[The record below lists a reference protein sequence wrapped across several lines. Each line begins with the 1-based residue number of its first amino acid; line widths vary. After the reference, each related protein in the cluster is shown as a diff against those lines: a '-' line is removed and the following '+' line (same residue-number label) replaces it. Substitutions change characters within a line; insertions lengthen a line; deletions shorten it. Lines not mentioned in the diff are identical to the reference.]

1 MTSATSPTHQCTI
14 VPKEVCVLK
23 FNTPKPVSKPLLT
36 KWCLDTENTEER
48 SSEIGKFVCLNVY
61 QFLVDMIW
69 TNLVTGEGSEGRSN
83 SISKPNFTDGKNAFN
98 SQSQVNQ
105 RGNNDNNILGNKEN
119 YGSPS
124 LEQYASDQEQ
134 RPSQPSNN
142 YGVNNGRDNDDY
154 DDYSY
159 DPTDQYET
167 ENSFKE
173 EFSNVPDDYI
183 ATPEQKLKEIYEAP
197 LGNIAIDEG
206 YGAPSEG
213 ILSYLIQFTLLAN
226 SSI

>member
-1 MTSATSPTHQCTI
+1 MG
-14 VPKEVCVLK
+14 EK
-23 FNTPKPVSKPLLT
+23 FN
-36 KWCLDTENTEER
+36 
-48 SSEIGKFVCLNVY
+48 F
-61 QFLVDMIW
+61 DMIQ
-69 TNLVTGEGSEGRSN
+69 TYLVTGEGSEGRST
-83 SISKPNFTDGKNAFN
+83 SISKPNFTDGKNGFN

-105 RGNNDNNILGNKEN
+105 RGNNAANIAENIEN
-119 YGSPS
+119 YGAPS

-154 DDYSY
+154 NDYSY
-159 DPTDQYET
+159 DLTDQYET
-167 ENSFKE
+167 ENSYNE
-173 EFSNVPDDYI
+173 ESSNVPDDYI
-183 ATPEQKLKEIYEAP
+183 ATPEQKVKEIYEAP

-213 ILSYLIQFTLLAN
+213 ILFSFFNKKEKQFLFYIQLTFLAN